1 MIRLWIENEQEKEEI
16 PEEVKKAMEKAI
28 EHTLQTENF
37 GLDAEISLTI
47 TDDNEIH
54 RLNLQERGIDRP
66 TDVLSFPMLE
76 YDNERNMIDFDYDMD
91 EGFIMLGDIVIS
103 AERAAAQATEYGHGF
118 LREMAFLTV
127 NSMLHLLGYDH
138 ENSEAEEKLMFEKQE
153 QILNDLGITR

>member
-16 PEEVKKAMEKAI
+16 PEEVKKAMEKTI

-76 YDNERNMIDFDYDMD
+76 FDNERNMIDFDYDMD

-103 AERAAAQATEYGHGF
+103 AERAAAQAAEYGHGF

-127 NSMLHLLGYDH
+127 HSMLHLLGYDH
-138 ENSEAEEKLMFEKQE
+138 ENSEAEEKLMFKKQE